1 MTRSSSSLKGTFGL
15 RPYTSDVD
23 ASTHFARARRAN
35 SSAFSLPRWLMR
47 SVSRAFPYRGNLE
60 GGEVDDALVALSDA
74 VEGGNL
80 RHVTP
85 LEMKRRVAEMW
96 PDVLDGAHR
105 EVVDAD
111 DLMATGQQLREQV
124 GTQESGDTGDDD
136 LQETFFQVISVVV

>member
-1 MTRSSSSLKGTFGL
+1 MHS
-15 RPYTSDVD
+15 
-23 ASTHFARARRAN
+23 
-35 SSAFSLPRWLMR
+35 
-47 SVSRAFPYRGNLE
+47 
-60 GGEVDDALVALSDA
+60 DALSEA
-74 VEGGNL
+74 VEGGTL
-80 RHVTP
+80 RHVPP

-124 GTQESGDTGDDD
+124 RNQESGDTGDDD